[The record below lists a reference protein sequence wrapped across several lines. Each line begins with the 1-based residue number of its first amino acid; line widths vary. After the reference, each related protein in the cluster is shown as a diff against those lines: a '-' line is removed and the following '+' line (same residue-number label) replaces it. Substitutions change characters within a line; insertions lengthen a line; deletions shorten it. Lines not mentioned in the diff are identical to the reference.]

1 VLLVTVYQVPGLAP
15 PGVVIPQL
23 ASTSRLAVPGPPG
36 VVIPQLASAPRLGIP
51 GPGVVIPQLSTTGSC
66 LLLTDNLFLKLSLKI
81 FFLSFGQG
89 LR

>member
-1 VLLVTVYQVPGLAP
+1 MFLVTVYQVPGLAP

-23 ASTSRLAVPGPPG
+23 AS
-36 VVIPQLASAPRLGIP
+36 APRLDIP

-66 LLLTDNLFLKLSLKI
+66 LLLTDNFFFKLSLKNVI
-81 FFLSFGQG
+81 FLSFGKG